1 MMTGKGTC
9 RKRSPEHEKPFRLQ
23 EKKHEQHPRKT
34 KMQRRREKCFSLIHP
49 FVANRQ
55 RHPSNLEEKKSW
67 EVEIKGRRKVSGVS
81 RFEGEKRKTAEL
93 LRREAKKTWISHFL
107 RREKEGKQTSLFENS
122 ITIGGGGGMGS
133 TGGERGDESP

>member
-1 MMTGKGTC
+1 MNNIHAK
-9 RKRSPEHEKPFRLQ
+9 Q
-23 EKKHEQHPRKT
+23 

-55 RHPSNLEEKKSW
+55 RHPCNLEEKKSW

-133 TGGERGDESP
+133 TGGKEETKVLEFARLHIQKVPPQFSPTRANE